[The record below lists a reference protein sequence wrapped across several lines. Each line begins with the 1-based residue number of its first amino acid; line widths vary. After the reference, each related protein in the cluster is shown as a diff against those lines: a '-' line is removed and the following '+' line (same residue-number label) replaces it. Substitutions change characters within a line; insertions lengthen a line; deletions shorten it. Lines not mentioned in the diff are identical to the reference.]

1 MKSDCEK
8 CLDQWKDAV
17 FRERQQQYGEKIA
30 KAYLQQLRGYEEA
43 TAILKNRYVFALLAK
58 AVETERFEQSFR
70 DMEKKTN
77 TIRREIF
84 QALRSIEN
92 QRSMTVLWMFYIEG
106 KQLDEISEQLCLPEW
121 KVEMLRH
128 DGLRKLPVPQ
138 EYVNIYMRRH
148 SL

>member
-8 CLDQWKDAV
+8 CLEQWKDAV

-30 KAYLQQLRGYEEA
+30 KA
-43 TAILKNRYVFALLAK
+43 
-58 AVETERFEQSFR
+58 VETERFEQSFL

-121 KVEMLRH
+121 KVEMMRH
-128 DGLRKLPVPQ
+128 DGLRKLPVPR